1 MQSEFWLPLQ
11 WSSLLA
17 AQVMSEEAG
26 LGRGE
31 GMWMEFACGQRL
43 SLTATLQ
50 RADVSERK
58 KKKKPSTVHKSNCG
72 MKDTESNSETT

>member
-43 SLTATLQ
+43 SLAATLQ

-58 KKKKPSTVHKSNCG
+58 KKEKNRQQFIKAIAA
-72 MKDTESNSETT
+72 

>member
-1 MQSEFWLPLQ
+1 MVLLSVPLMQSEFWLPLQ

-43 SLTATLQ
+43 SLAATLQ

-58 KKKKPSTVHKSNCG
+58 KRKKRQQFIKAIAA
-72 MKDTESNSETT
+72 

>member
-1 MQSEFWLPLQ
+1 MVLLSVPLMQSEFWLPLQ

-43 SLTATLQ
+43 SLAATLQ

-58 KKKKPSTVHKSNCG
+58 KRKNRQQFIKAIAA
-72 MKDTESNSETT
+72 